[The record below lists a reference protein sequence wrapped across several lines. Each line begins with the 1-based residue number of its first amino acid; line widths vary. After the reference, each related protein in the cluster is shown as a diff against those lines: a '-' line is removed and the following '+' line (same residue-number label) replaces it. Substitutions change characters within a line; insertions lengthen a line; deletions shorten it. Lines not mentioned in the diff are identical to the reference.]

1 MKTPIVARK
10 TMEDRLDRA
19 YSRHQKEILDLQE
32 KHQEEIE
39 EVVKDLNFTIER
51 LTKALVENKI
61 KVSSRLH
68 GDKGSNYS
76 LKLVVELD
84 LQEIA
89 MNLKRDKMILW
100 IGKYV
105 GSAVSVELK
114 KKFDQMQPSPMKI
127 VANIKDGEGMI

>member
-10 TMEDRLDRA
+10 TMEDRLSLVRFE
-19 YSRHQKEILDLQE
+19 HQREIFDLQE
-32 KHQEEIE
+32 KHQKEIE

-127 VANIKDGEGMI
+127 VANIKDGEGMR

>member
-10 TMEDRLDRA
+10 TMEDRLSLVRFE
-19 YSRHQKEILDLQE
+19 HQREISDLQE
-32 KHQEEIE
+32 KHQEEME
-39 EVVKDLNFTIER
+39 EMRKDLNFTIER

-89 MNLKRDKMILW
+89 MDLKRDEMILW

-114 KKFDQMQPSPMKI
+114 KKFGQMRPSPMKI